1 MANKNYKIKKSG
13 WAVTPI
19 WWGLIVLVLAPVAV
33 VVLMETGIF
42 DVAEYLVVAKIV
54 SMDYKTLHTI
64 LFFGLL
70 LLAFLILDVILWKV
84 WAAKLVY
91 YEIQNRMLVE
101 KRARLLFLGKDEVCK
116 TVFLPAGMVV
126 GIRQG
131 LKGFLFNYG
140 DVIISMGV
148 GGDSQIVL
156 RGVKRPRKVKKLLT
170 EKFNNSGNTMF
181 FNATF

>member
-1 MANKNYKIKKSG
+1 MAKKNYIIKKSG
-13 WAVTPI
+13 WAVTPV
-19 WWGLIVLVLAPVAV
+19 WWGLIVLVLAPVALV
-33 VVLMETGIF
+33 VMMETGVF
-42 DVAEYLVVAKIV
+42 DVAEYLIKAKIV
-54 SMDYKTLHTI
+54 QMEYKQLHTI
-64 LFFGLL
+64 VFFGLL
-70 LLAFLILDVILWKV
+70 IFAFIIFDIIMWKV

-116 TVFLPAGMVV
+116 TIFLPAGMVV

-156 RGVKRPRKVKKLLT
+156 YGVKRPRKVKKLLS
-170 EKFNNSGNTMF
+170 EKFSSSGNTMF

>member
-1 MANKNYKIKKSG
+1 MAKNYKIKKSG

-19 WWGLIVLVLAPVAV
+19 WWGLIVLVIAPVALV
-33 VVLMETGIF
+33 VMMETGVF
-42 DVAEYLVVAKIV
+42 DIAEYLIVAKIV
-54 SMDYKTLHTI
+54 PMEYKTLHLI
-64 LFFGLL
+64 MFWGLL
-70 LLAFLILDVILWKV
+70 ALAFVIFDIILWKI

-101 KRARLLFLGKDEVCK
+101 KRARLLFLGNDEVCK

-131 LKGFLFNYG
+131 LKGFFFNYG
-140 DVIISMGV
+140 DVIISLGV

-156 RGVKRPRKVKKLLT
+156 TGVKRPRKVKKLLT
-170 EKFNNSGNTMF
+170 ERFNNSGNTMF
-181 FNATF
+181 FNASF